1 MLDTGTTVELTELS
15 NLRLSEAISRLV
27 DRHLNF
33 FIKISHDDGSEG
45 RVFGVNLLIIYRPES
60 VEVEHLFVPL
70 SNGFHFTI
78 RLVSDA
84 MVDGLEIGDGEHFVK
99 AFNKSSLLV
108 TREERSGVV
117 YTLYERM
124 DSISVSL
131 NRGDNNFTIFV
142 F

>member
-1 MLDTGTTVELTELS
+1 
-15 NLRLSEAISRLV
+15 
-27 DRHLNF
+27 
-33 FIKISHDDGSEG
+33 
-45 RVFGVNLLIIYRPES
+45 
-60 VEVEHLFVPL
+60 
-70 SNGFHFTI
+70 
-78 RLVSDA
+78 

-99 AFNKSSLLV
+99 AFTKSSLLV